1 MDNNQIN
8 PTEQNYNLTA
18 EKAWDE
24 PLPEKIQ
31 KSLELDQLSIL
42 KTKRKDKP
50 KIRKIELKLFGKWLD
65 F

>member
-31 KSLELDQLSIL
+31 KS
-42 KTKRKDKP
+42 
-50 KIRKIELKLFGKWLD
+50 
-65 F
+65 